1 MKELVEWKYFPTRAE
16 WLKNRKNGLGGS
28 DIAAVIGQNPFMS
41 NTDLFEIKTGK
52 KLQLDISENPRVAY
66 GVNAEELLV
75 KLFALDHPEKDAEH
89 LGFNSVYNDKYP
101 WALASLDGRTVELET
116 LRDGVLE
123 IKTTEI
129 MRSDDWEKWNG
140 RLPQSY
146 YCQCLFYLAVTEF
159 DYADLRAAI
168 KYTSAEGDKRTTIRD
183 YHIERS
189 EVEGDIAYLMQKG
202 AEFWESVQKEQRP
215 GLILPELR
223 G

>member
-1 MKELVEWKYFPTRAE
+1 MVNWSYFPTRAD

-41 NTDLFEIKTGK
+41 NTDLFDIKTGRK
-52 KLQLDISENPRVAY
+52 QQADISDNPRVAY

-75 KLFALDHPEKDAEH
+75 RLFALDHPEKQAEH

-116 LRDGVLE
+116 LREGVLE

-129 MRSDDWEKWNG
+129 TRSEDWEKWNG
-140 RLPQSY
+140 KLPQSY
-146 YCQCLFYLAVTEF
+146 FCQLLLYLAVTEF
-159 DYADLRAAI
+159 EYADLRAAI
-168 KYTSAEGDKRTTIRD
+168 RYTTPEGERRTTIRD

-189 EVEGDIAYLMQKG
+189 EVKDDIEYLMQKG
-202 AEFWESVQKEQRP
+202 AEFWDCVVNDRRP
-215 GLILPELR
+215 GLILPELNR

>member
-1 MKELVEWKYFPTRAE
+1 MAVKWNYFATRAE
-16 WLKNRKNGLGGS
+16 WLKHRQNGLGGS

-41 NTDLFEIKTGK
+41 NTDLFDIKTGRK
-52 KLQLDISENPRVAY
+52 EQPDISDKPYVAY
-66 GVNAEELLV
+66 GVSAEELLV

-101 WALASLDGRTVELET
+101 WALASLDGRTVEVDT

-129 MRSDDWEKWNG
+129 MRSDDWEKWND

-146 YCQCLFYLAVTEF
+146 FCQLLMYLAVTEF
-159 DYADLRAAI
+159 EYADLRAAI
-168 KYTSAEGDKRTTIRD
+168 RYTVGDEKRTCIRD

-189 EVEGDIAYLMQKG
+189 EVEEDIEYLMKQG
-202 AEFWESVQKEQRP
+202 AAFWERVKNDQRP

-223 G
+223 GIHG

>member
-1 MKELVEWKYFPTRAE
+1 MVEWKYFPTRSE
-16 WLKNRKNGLGGS
+16 WLKNRKNGIGGS

-41 NTDLFEIKTGK
+41 NTDLFDIKTGR
-52 KLQLDISENPRVAY
+52 KLQLDISDNPRVAY

-75 KLFALDHPEKDAEH
+75 KLYDLDHPEKNAEH

-101 WALASLDGRTVELET
+101 WALASLDGRTVEIDT

-129 MRSDDWEKWNG
+129 TRSDDWEKWDG
-140 RLPQSY
+140 KLPQNY
-146 YCQCLFYLAVTEF
+146 YCQCLFYMAVTEF
-159 DYADLRAAI
+159 EYADLRAAI

-189 EVEGDIAYLMQKG
+189 EVEDDIAYLMEEG
-202 AEFWESVQKEQRP
+202 AKFWEKVEKGISPAR
-215 GLILPELR
+215 ILPDI
-223 G
+223 

>member
-1 MKELVEWKYFPTRAE
+1 MVEWKYFPTRAE

-41 NTDLFEIKTGK
+41 NTDLFDIKTGRK
-52 KLQLDISENPRVAY
+52 EQPDISDKPFVAY
-66 GVNAEELLV
+66 GVSAEELLV
-75 KLFALDHPEKDAEH
+75 KLFELDHPEKQAEH
-89 LGFNSVYNDKYP
+89 LGFNTVYNDKYP

-129 MRSDDWEKWNG
+129 RRSDDWEKWNG
-140 RLPQSY
+140 RIPQSY
-146 YCQCLFYLAVTEF
+146 FCQVLFYLAVTEF

-189 EVEGDIAYLMQKG
+189 EVEEDIKFLMQKG
-202 AEFWESVQKEQRP
+202 AEFWEQVERGISPSR
-215 GLILPELR
+215 ILPDI
-223 G
+223 

>member
-41 NTDLFEIKTGK
+41 NTDLFDIKTGRK
-52 KLQLDISENPRVAY
+52 EQPDISDKPFVAY
-66 GVNAEELLV
+66 GVSAEELLV
-75 KLFALDHPEKDAEH
+75 KLFELDHPEKQAEH

-140 RLPQSY
+140 RIPQNY
-146 YCQCLFYLAVTEF
+146 YAQCLFYLAVTEF

-168 KYTSAEGDKRTTIRD
+168 RYTSAEGDKRTTIRD

-189 EVEGDIAYLMQKG
+189 EVEGDIAYLMEQG
-202 AEFWESVQKEQRP
+202 AKFWEQVEKGISPSR
-215 GLILPELR
+215 ILPDI
-223 G
+223 

>member
-1 MKELVEWKYFPTRAE
+1 MVEWKYFPTRSE
-16 WLKNRKNGLGGS
+16 WLKNRKNGIGGS

-41 NTDLFEIKTGK
+41 NTDLFDIKTGR
-52 KLQLDISENPRVAY
+52 KLQLDISDNPRVAY

-75 KLFALDHPEKDAEH
+75 KLYDLDHPEKNAEH

-101 WALASLDGRTVELET
+101 WALASLDGRTVEIET

-129 MRSDDWEKWNG
+129 TRSDYWEKWNG
-140 RLPQSY
+140 KLPQNY
-146 YCQCLFYLAVTEF
+146 YCQCLFYMAVTEF
-159 DYADLRAAI
+159 EYADLRAAI

-189 EVEGDIAYLMQKG
+189 EVEDDIAFLMEEG
-202 AEFWESVQKEQRP
+202 AKFWERVEKGISPAR
-215 GLILPELR
+215 ILPDI
-223 G
+223 